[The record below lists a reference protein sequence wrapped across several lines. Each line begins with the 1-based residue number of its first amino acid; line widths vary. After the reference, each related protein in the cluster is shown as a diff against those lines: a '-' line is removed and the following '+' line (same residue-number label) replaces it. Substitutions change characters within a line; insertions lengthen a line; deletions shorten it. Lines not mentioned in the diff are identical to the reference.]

1 MTFTHAPLR
10 PVSIAHES
18 SALQLL
24 LRRDTSTNFVLKEV
38 FEKKVYQPI
47 PDAPAPRAILDV
59 GANQGI
65 TAGYFRLLFPQAK
78 IVAVEPD
85 PATFPIIEENAK
97 RMGNCTAHNVALLD
111 RNGTAPFKS
120 SSISVISTLYALP
133 HAGIQNDLVDVELLH
148 AGQFADDV
156 AERIGVPGFDM
167 LKVDTEGAE
176 VPILQAMGHRL
187 ASITTIF
194 LEFHSLEDRR
204 VIEAMLAPSHD
215 LRSEGWD
222 APDRGSL
229 TYLRRSI

>member
-1 MTFTHAPLR
+1 
-10 PVSIAHES
+10 
-18 SALQLL
+18 
-24 LRRDTSTNFVLKEV
+24 
-38 FEKKVYQPI
+38 
-47 PDAPAPRAILDV
+47 
-59 GANQGI
+59 
-65 TAGYFRLLFPQAK
+65 
-78 IVAVEPD
+78 
-85 PATFPIIEENAK
+85 
-97 RMGNCTAHNVALLD
+97 
-111 RNGTAPFKS
+111 
-120 SSISVISTLYALP
+120 VISTLYALP

-156 AERIGVPGFDM
+156 AARIGVPGFDM